1 MLRLYFTLRDHNIKI
16 ANKLMEI
23 HEFCKIIQGDN
34 VALLIKGKT
43 IIASV
48 TKFFR
53 NNRYKI
59 QLFLHYID
67 DTVKQERPSCD
78 WIGDD
83 ENPISRNPSGC
94 DNSYKIEKQMIG
106 T

>member
-23 HEFCKIIQGDN
+23 HEFCKTIQGDN

-48 TKFFR
+48 KKFFR
-53 NNRYKI
+53 NNRYNY
-59 QLFLHYID
+59 FYI
-67 DTVKQERPSCD
+67 
-78 WIGDD
+78 I
-83 ENPISRNPSGC
+83 
-94 DNSYKIEKQMIG
+94 
-106 T
+106 